1 MNHHE
6 YTSHIEKIPEV
17 GRKDFLSG
25 IAIAPRVE
33 DKPIEHL

>member
-6 YTSHIEKIPEV
+6 DTSNVEKIPEV
-17 GRKDFLSG
+17 GRKDLLTG

-33 DKPIEHL
+33 DKPI